1 MTIKER
7 QCLLYVLGYYKG
19 DVDGIWGTRSKAAT
33 KSFQWDFFKM
43 ESKVDG
49 VCGTETE
56 KAMKHAVC
64 YGIPATKVEKPEKDN
79 NAPSAEGT
87 FWDEIEFF
95 TREEFRCQCGGKYCN
110 GFHVEPDETMV
121 RLCNEI
127 RRRSGVP
134 ILIRDAGGSGLRC
147 PQWNATIPGAATN
160 SYHTKGM
167 AADLHPRGK
176 TPAQLYDIAE
186 AVMAEMIPGRGG
198 LGLYSWGIHVDTGKY
213 SRWNG

>member
-1 MTIKER
+1 MTDKQKQNIL
-7 QCLLYVLGYYKG
+7 QFLGLYDGAI
-19 DVDGIWGTRSKAAT
+19 DGIWGPKSQAA
-33 KSFQWDFFKM
+33 M
-43 ESKVDG
+43 ESVRKKYPGQDD
-49 VCGTETE
+49 TAALLE
-56 KAMKHAVC
+56 AVADWEPV
-64 YGIPATKVEKPEKDN
+64 IPEPE
-79 NAPSAEGT
+79 STGT
-87 FWDEIEFF
+87 FWDEIEYFS
-95 TREEFRCQCGGKYCN
+95 REEFRCQCGGKYCN
-110 GFHVEPDETMV
+110 GFHVEPHETMV

-127 RRRSGVP
+127 RRRASVP

-147 PQWNATIPGAATN
+147 PQWNATIPGAAAN

-198 LGLYSWGIHVDTGKY
+198 LGLYSWGIHVDVGKY